1 MNLGEIGMNS
11 LLWSPMNGKSWPKFK
26 EKEEEE
32 EEEEEEG
39 GRGGGG
45 RGGRHPETE
54 SVFRRN
60 GKVT

>member
-26 EKEEEE
+26 EKEEEG
-32 EEEEEEG
+32 EEEEG
-39 GRGGGG
+39 
-45 RGGRHPETE
+45 GGRHPETE